1 MEEAEIRANA
11 TRLADDIREF
21 VEDEKPEVAVMA
33 LGGILAVLIFGNTSS
48 IEEAAEKI
56 AAVAENITAVTLR
69 LHRDHAADEKAG
81 A

>member
-1 MEEAEIRANA
+1 
-11 TRLADDIREF
+11 
-21 VEDEKPEVAVMA
+21 MA
-33 LGGILAVLIFGNTSS
+33 LGGILAVLIFANTSN

-69 LHRDHAADEKAG
+69 LHRENAMPEKAG